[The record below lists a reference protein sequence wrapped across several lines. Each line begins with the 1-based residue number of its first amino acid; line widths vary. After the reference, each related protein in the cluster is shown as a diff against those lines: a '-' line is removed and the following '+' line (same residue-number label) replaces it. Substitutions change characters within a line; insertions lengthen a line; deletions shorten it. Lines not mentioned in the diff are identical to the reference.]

1 MLDYL
6 SFWTHLYY
14 LSLRE
19 SALNQELKGTFSF
32 KPLVTLSLED
42 LHFFFFFPKWVV
54 RMKMNLL
61 VLQKKKG
68 ARGCSKG

>member
-42 LHFFFFFPKWVV
+42 LHFFFPPKWVV

-61 VLQKKKG
+61 VLQKKK
-68 ARGCSKG
+68 RCTRL